1 MTASH
6 AEAVIICIVN
16 LASHISM
23 KILTAAEMRAAD
35 AATTAEHGIASLS
48 LMDNAGA
55 AVARFLLEELRQT
68 GRGEMRIVVLC
79 GKGNNGGDGFVAAR
93 ILAEA
98 GCDVGVLLLGRADD
112 VQGDARTALKRLK
125 AAELVPLEA
134 PDEAAF
140 AAPATADLLD
150 GADLFL
156 DAVLGTGFRPP
167 MRGVATALGAWLV
180 KHSEIPVV
188 SVDLPSGWD
197 ADNRAMEQQ
206 GAYRSDAVVTFTAP
220 KLAHVSGFLTRGP
233 IVVADIGSPD
243 DVVKSE
249 TGLHWAGSAKRIT
262 DTPRWPDSNKGK
274 FGHVGIITGA
284 RGRAGAAAM
293 ASYAALRAGAGL
305 VTAAVPE
312 SILNTVA
319 AIAPELMTEPLA
331 ETAKGAIALRNLDGE
346 SGRALVEKRT
356 VVAIGPGLG
365 QEPEAQ
371 QFALRLIE
379 LCGRAEKPIPMVLDA
394 DCLNAIAQHNYKLD
408 GHGRTIVLTP
418 HPGEMAR
425 LVGKSIPEV
434 EADREG
440 IARAYATEHQVTL
453 VLKGWRTLIA
463 HPDGSMA
470 INTTGNPGLAKG
482 GSGDILTGITAA
494 MLAQYKNQPA
504 QAVEAA
510 IYLHGLA
517 ADFAVIKREE
527 RTLLATEVCEHLG
540 DAFRFR
546 AARRD
551 GITWLQG
558 LPGMLEH
565 RMLKP

>member
-1 MTASH
+1 
-6 AEAVIICIVN
+6 
-16 LASHISM
+16 M

-35 AATTAEHGIASLS
+35 AATTGEHGIPSIA

-55 AVARFLLEELRQT
+55 AVARFVLREVSEEELD
-68 GRGEMRIVVLC
+68 EIRIVALC

-98 GCDVGVLLLGRADD
+98 GCDVAVLLLGHAAD
-112 VQGDARTALKRLK
+112 VTGDARKALERLSTTPVTPVE
-125 AAELVPLEA
+125 AA
-134 PDEAAF
+134 DEAAL
-140 AAPATADLLD
+140 ASPQISELLE

-167 MRGVATALGAWLV
+167 MRGVATVLGEWLAA
-180 KHSEIPVV
+180 HPGTPVV

-197 ADNRAMEQQ
+197 ADSREMRQQ

-220 KLAHVSGFLTRGP
+220 KLAHVFGFLTRGP
-233 IVVADIGSPD
+233 VTVAEIGSPEAA
-243 DVVKSE
+243 VRS
-249 TGLHWAGSAKRIT
+249 TTHLHWAGSAKRIAE
-262 DTPRWPDSNKGK
+262 TPREPDSNKGK

-284 RGRAGAAAM
+284 RGSAGAAAM

-312 SILNTVA
+312 SILSSVA
-319 AIAPELMTEPLA
+319 AIAPELMTDPLE
-331 ETAKGAIALRNLDGE
+331 ETAKGSIALRNLDGAA
-346 SGRALVEKRT
+346 GRALLEKRT

-365 QEPEAQ
+365 QDPETQ

-379 LCGRAEKPIPMVLDA
+379 LCGAGEKPIPMVLDA
-394 DCLNAIAQHNYKLD
+394 DCLNAIAQHKYKID
-408 GHGRTIVLTP
+408 GRGRTIVLTP

-434 EADREG
+434 EADREN
-440 IARAYATEHQVTL
+440 IARAYAAEHQITL

-463 HPDGSMA
+463 HPDGRIA

-494 MLAQYKNQPA
+494 MLGQYGGKNGEHVA
-504 QAVEAA
+504 EAVEAA
-510 IYLHGLA
+510 VYLHGLA
-517 ADFAVIKREE
+517 ADFAAAEHDE
-527 RTLLATEVCEHLG
+527 HTLLATEVCGHL
-540 DAFRFR
+540 DQAFRFR
-546 AARRD
+546 ATQRD
-551 GITWLQG
+551 RLTWLQG
-558 LPGMLEH
+558 LPGMLEQH
-565 RMLKP
+565 RMLNP

>member
-1 MTASH
+1 
-6 AEAVIICIVN
+6 
-16 LASHISM
+16 M

-35 AATTAEHGIASLS
+35 AATTEEYGIPSIS
-48 LMDNAGA
+48 LMENAGA
-55 AVARFLLEELRQT
+55 AVARFVLQEIADRELSEV
-68 GRGEMRIVVLC
+68 RGGIRIVALC

-98 GCDVGVLLLGRADD
+98 GSDVAVLLLGDAAE
-112 VQGDARTALKRLK
+112 VKGDARKALERLSTADLTP
-125 AAELVPLEA
+125 VEA
-134 PDEAAF
+134 PDEAAL
-140 AAPATADLLD
+140 ARPQIVELLE

-167 MRGVATALGAWLV
+167 MRGVAVALGEWLAV
-180 KHSEIPVV
+180 HRETPVV

-197 ADNRAMEQQ
+197 ADSRAMRLE

-220 KLAHVSGFLTRGP
+220 KLAHVFGFLTRGP

-243 DVVKSE
+243 AAVRS
-249 TGLHWAGSAKRIT
+249 TTNLHWAGSAKRIAE
-262 DTPRWPDSNKGK
+262 TPREPDSNKGK

-312 SILNTVA
+312 SILGTVA
-319 AIAPELMTEPLA
+319 AIAPELMTEALQ
-331 ETAKGAIALRNLDGE
+331 ETAQGSIALCNLDGE
-346 SGRALVEKRT
+346 AGRALLEKRT
-356 VVAIGPGLG
+356 VIAIGPGLG

-379 LCGRAEKPIPMVLDA
+379 LCGDGEKPIPMVLDA
-394 DCLNAIAQHNYKLD
+394 DCLNAIAQHEYKLD
-408 GHGRTIVLTP
+408 GRGRTIVLTP

-425 LVGKSIPEV
+425 LVGKTIPEV

-440 IARAYATEHQVTL
+440 IARAYATEHHVTL

-463 HPDGSMA
+463 HPDGRIA

-494 MLAQYKNQPA
+494 MLAQYKDNVA
-504 QAVEAA
+504 EAVEAA
-510 IYLHGLA
+510 VYLHGLA
-517 ADFAVIKREE
+517 ADFAVIE
-527 RTLLATEVCEHLG
+527 RDEHTLLATEVCGHL
-540 DAFRFR
+540 DEAFRFR
-546 AARRD
+546 ATQHD

-558 LPGMLEH
+558 LEH
-565 RMLKP
+565 FR

>member
-1 MTASH
+1 
-6 AEAVIICIVN
+6 
-16 LASHISM
+16 M

-35 AATTAEHGIASLS
+35 AATTAEHGIPSMS
-48 LMDNAGA
+48 LMENAGA
-55 AVARFLLEELRQT
+55 AVARFVLQELPDA
-68 GRGEMRIVVLC
+68 ERIVVLC

-98 GCDVGVLLLGRADD
+98 GCDVAVLLLGHAAD
-112 VQGDARTALKRLK
+112 VKGDARTALERLST
-125 AAELVPLEA
+125 AELAPLEA
-134 PDEAAF
+134 PDEAAL
-140 AAPATADLLD
+140 AARHITELLD
-150 GADLFL
+150 SAELFL

-167 MRGVATALGAWLV
+167 MRGVAVAVGEWLAA
-180 KHSEIPVV
+180 HRETPVV

-197 ADNRAMEQQ
+197 ADSREMQQQ

-220 KLAHVSGFLTRGP
+220 KLAHVFGFLTRGP
-233 IVVADIGSPD
+233 VVVGEIGSSD
-243 DVVKSE
+243 AAVRSA
-249 TGLHWAGSAKRIT
+249 TGLHWAGSAKRMT
-262 DTPRWPDSNKGK
+262 ETPRWPDSNKGK

-293 ASYAALRAGAGL
+293 ASYAALRTGAGL
-305 VTAAVPE
+305 VTATVPE

-331 ETAKGAIALRNLDGE
+331 ETAKGGIALRNLDGE
-346 SGRALVEKRT
+346 RGHALLEKRT

-365 QEPEAQ
+365 QELEAQ

-379 LCGRAEKPIPMVLDA
+379 LCGSGEKPIPMVLDA

-408 GHGRTIVLTP
+408 GSGRTIVLTP

-425 LVGKSIPEV
+425 LVGKTIPEV

-463 HPDGSMA
+463 HPDGSIA
-470 INTTGNPGLAKG
+470 VNTTGNPGLAKG

-494 MLAQYKNQPA
+494 MLAQYKEHVA
-504 QAVEAA
+504 EAVEAA
-510 IYLHGLA
+510 VYLHGLA
-517 ADFAVIKREE
+517 ADFAVVE
-527 RTLLATEVCEHLG
+527 RDEHTLLATEVCTYLDH
-540 DAFRFR
+540 AFRFR
-546 AARRD
+546 NTQHD

-558 LPGMLEH
+558 LPGMLKQQREGT
-565 RMLKP
+565 P